1 MDQWQSHVMHEVTD
15 AFQDDDRL
23 LRITELMMDMS
34 EGGLVPEPIA
44 DAIFI
49 HINNINTGG

>member
-1 MDQWQSHVMHEVTD
+1 MDLWQSHVMHEVTD
-15 AFQDDDRL
+15 AYQDDDRL